1 MEIEIFQV
9 GKYDTKTAIQSFNY
23 SCNLM
28 LLPIWKSENIEIKK
42 V

>member
-1 MEIEIFQV
+1 MEIEIFQI
-9 GKYDTKTAIQSFNY
+9 GKYDTKTTIQNFNY

-28 LLPIWKSENIEIKK
+28 LLPIWKSENRENKK